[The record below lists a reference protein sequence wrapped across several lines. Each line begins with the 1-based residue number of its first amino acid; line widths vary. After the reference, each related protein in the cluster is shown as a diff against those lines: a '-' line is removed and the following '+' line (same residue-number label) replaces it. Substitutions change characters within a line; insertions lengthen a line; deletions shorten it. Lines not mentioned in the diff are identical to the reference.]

1 MTPTTPSRFRLRA
14 YSSADAAEMSE
25 LYYESARELGAR
37 RYSREQVAAWAP
49 APVDPRTVHAR
60 ATDGRT
66 TLIVADD
73 RGRLLGYGDLEPDGH
88 IDHLYC
94 RPGAAGTGVAATL
107 LDELITQASD
117 SGIERLYVEASE
129 LARGLFERRGFTVLH
144 RRDFDVGGV
153 AIHNYAM
160 ERQLAGSM

>member
-1 MTPTTPSRFRLRA
+1 MTPITPSRCRLRA

-37 RYSREQVAAWAP
+37 RYSHEQVAAWAP
-49 APVDPRTVHAR
+49 APVDPSTVHAR
-60 ATDGRT
+60 ASDGRT
-66 TLIVADD
+66 TLVAVDD
-73 RGRLLGYGDLEPDGH
+73 RGRLVGYGDLESDGH

-94 RPGAAGTGVAATL
+94 RPEAAGTGVAATL
-107 LDELITQASD
+107 LEELITRARD

-144 RRDFDVGGV
+144 RRDFDVRGV

-160 ERQLAGSM
+160 EKQLAGSM